1 MDLAVSGNHYVFL
14 KHNSVETFKLDMPF
28 LKGMKTSSPDPK
40 LIINVP
46 DPQME
51 NQEIRIQILESKI

>member
-1 MDLAVSGNHYVFL
+1 
-14 KHNSVETFKLDMPF
+14 MPF